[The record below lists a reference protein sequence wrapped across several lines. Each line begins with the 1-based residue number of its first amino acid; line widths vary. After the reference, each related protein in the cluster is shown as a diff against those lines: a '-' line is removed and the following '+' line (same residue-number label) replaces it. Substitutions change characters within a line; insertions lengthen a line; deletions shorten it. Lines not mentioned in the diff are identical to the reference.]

1 MFAGLTVY
9 ALRPGK
15 KVEATRI
22 WNESFLP
29 VASKQKGFK
38 GALWLVA
45 PEMDKA
51 IGIELWDMDV
61 AASAFENNGNFQEL
75 AAKFH
80 PVLAGPVERQ
90 QFQTA
95 LTGVS
100 DLPGVEQQ
108 SKPKAST
115 GGLRLRND

>member
-1 MFAGLTVY
+1 MYAGMTVY

-29 VASKQKGFK
+29 VVSKQKGFK

-45 PEMDKA
+45 PEVDKA

-61 AASAFENNGNFQEL
+61 AASAFENNGTFQVL
-75 AAKFH
+75 AAKFQ
-80 PVLAGPVERQ
+80 PVLTGAVERE
-90 QFQTA
+90 QFQTTLA
-95 LTGVS
+95 GVS
-100 DLPGVEQQ
+100 DLPGLEQQ
-108 SKPKAST
+108 SKPKAA
-115 GGLRLRND
+115 GAGLRLRDD

>member
-1 MFAGLTVY
+1 MYAGMTVY

-29 VASKQKGFK
+29 VVSKQEGFK

-61 AASAFENNGNFQEL
+61 AASAFENNGTFQEL
-75 AAKFH
+75 AAKFQ
-80 PVLAGPVERQ
+80 PVLTGAVERE
-90 QFQTA
+90 QFQTTLA
-95 LTGVS
+95 GVS
-100 DLPGVEQQ
+100 DLPGLEQQ
-108 SKPKAST
+108 SKPKAA
-115 GGLRLRND
+115 GAGLRLRDD

>member
-22 WNESFLP
+22 WNENFIP

-51 IGIELWDMDV
+51 IGIELWDIDV
-61 AASAFENNGNFQEL
+61 AASAFENNGTFQGL
-75 AAKFH
+75 AAKFQ
-80 PVLAGPVERQ
+80 PVLAGPLERE

-95 LTGVS
+95 VFGVS

-108 SKPKAST
+108 AKPKGST
-115 GGLRLRND
+115 GGLRLRDD

>member
-1 MFAGLTVY
+1 MYAGMTVY

-29 VASKQKGFK
+29 VVSKQKGFK
-38 GALWLVA
+38 GALWLIA
-45 PEMDKA
+45 PEVDKA

-61 AASAFENNGNFQEL
+61 AASAFENNGTFQVL
-75 AAKFH
+75 AAKFQ
-80 PVLAGPVERQ
+80 PVLTGAVEREQ
-90 QFQTA
+90 YQTT

-100 DLPGVEQQ
+100 DLPGLEQQ
-108 SKPKAST
+108 SKPKAA
-115 GGLRLRND
+115 GAGLRLRDD